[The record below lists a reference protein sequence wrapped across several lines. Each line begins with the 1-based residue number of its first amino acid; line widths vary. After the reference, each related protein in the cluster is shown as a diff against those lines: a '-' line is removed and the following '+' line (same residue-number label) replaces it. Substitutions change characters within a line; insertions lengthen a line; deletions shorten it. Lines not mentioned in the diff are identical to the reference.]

1 MRLPAL
7 PDLIANLP
15 SPDQGSTLVVQ
26 SNHMSSSRKF
36 APGSEK
42 RRKNRNVKMIESI
55 ESQRGAV
62 DRFNKKPEPS
72 ENPEEL
78 AIVVVEQQAD
88 GISQENMNISDDDNN
103 VVIGHE
109 KLRTLRSQ
117 IMKNRPVFSI
127 DMDSIITVRRPE

>member
-1 MRLPAL
+1 
-7 PDLIANLP
+7 
-15 SPDQGSTLVVQ
+15 
-26 SNHMSSSRKF
+26 MSSSRKF

-42 RRKNRNVKMIESI
+42 RRKKKKCQDDLHYNINKISQQFCVKWPTVFR
-55 ESQRGAV
+55 RGAM
-62 DRFNKKPEPS
+62 DRFNKKPEHS

-117 IMKNRPVFSI
+117 IMKNRFSLLLWI
-127 DMDSIITVRRPE
+127 WTLSSP